1 MYSAL
6 GLPRLEGTVA
16 EVTAAAAGVEPP
28 ARLAATTSAVMLVP
42 ILIFLICGCDFIL
55 AATTSAVMLVPILIF
70 ILGRGRVG
78 GRAGGSCLLTE
89 GQTDREANGSTT
101 PRTSGR
107 LRLPLDPRDLLRQ
120 NVCEKCIHFEG
131 QIPKNFPLGPSPWLV
146 AVVFVKSAA
155 ARL

>member
-28 ARLAATTSAVMLVP
+28 A
-42 ILIFLICGCDFIL
+42 CL